1 MKDMKFSS
9 RQSVK
14 YPFTSLFLVSV
25 SRKQE
30 HRGRLMKQK
39 MRLRKVEAPHLL
51 VTSVVESPTRCTVIT
66 IPTLLSSPSDGL
78 STYLRRYYP
87 QRLVTADRPCHP
99 RMSFCRS
106 TNKSLPSLLPT
117 TYSHTETLPELTS
130 CVTPSD
136 VQRFISSMR
145 PHTRKTQGVI
155 HPSTLPC
162 MLL

>member
-1 MKDMKFSS
+1 
-9 RQSVK
+9 
-14 YPFTSLFLVSV
+14 
-25 SRKQE
+25 
-30 HRGRLMKQK
+30 MKQK

-51 VTSVVESPTRCTVIT
+51 VTSVAESPTRHTVIT

-155 HPSTLPC
+155 HPSSLPC

>member
-1 MKDMKFSS
+1 
-9 RQSVK
+9 
-14 YPFTSLFLVSV
+14 
-25 SRKQE
+25 
-30 HRGRLMKQK
+30 MKQK
-39 MRLRKVEAPHLL
+39 TRLRKVEAPHLL
-51 VTSVVESPTRCTVIT
+51 VTSVAESPTRHTVIT

-106 TNKSLPSLLPT
+106 TNKSFPSLLPT

-136 VQRFISSMR
+136 VPRFISSCAL
-145 PHTRKTQGVI
+145 TREKHKVLY
-155 HPSTLPC
+155 TLPPFHAC
-162 MLL
+162 CCSRRDGIVFDFRRMYKCCSVEFSAS